1 MLKVFEAFA
10 GIGTQTMA
18 LKKQGI
24 EHEVTAI
31 SEVDEYALLS
41 YHAIHTADTEVKEA
55 NEAEMQRYMEKKNIP
70 LDPKGKRKIL
80 KNKKLKDLY
89 VASVA
94 SNNLGDISKI
104 TDDEIPRI
112 DLFTY
117 SFPCQDISLAG
128 QQQGLEK
135 GSGTRSSLLWECERI
150 IETVK
155 PKYLLMENVK
165 ALVNKNNKPQFD
177 IWLEY
182 LEELGYKNFW
192 QVLNAKDYGIPQNR
206 ERVFVVSILDENAD
220 YKFPTKI
227 PLTLKLKDILE
238 DNVDDSYY
246 LSQEQVDRITF
257 STYNTGRTRI
267 QEKDY
272 SDTLCA
278 RDFKDPKCVVVGG
291 VGKKNF
297 GKQYRQGNRVYDSE
311 GVAACLHASPVGG
324 AGGQS
329 SLYKVNQIGQYN
341 TTTRKNSSRFRVYDD
356 KGLSPSLTTMGG
368 GNLEPHIPIKN
379 ATKKGY
385 IEAKDGD
392 GIDLAFPESKTR
404 RGRVQKEISQTLDT
418 GEAKGVLIGASRGR
432 NPKNPSDRTAGVK
445 TEQRLEI
452 NKNSTSN
459 TLTSVQKDNLVV
471 EPIGTLAA
479 HNSNNFGSGYM
490 DGISK
495 TLKAEKHDIS
505 VVYSDYRIRKLT
517 PLECWRLM
525 GILDE
530 DFYKAQKVNSNS
542 QLYKQAGNA
551 IVVDVLE
558 GIFKQLFNPDKNNLE
573 GQQTKNGTFVKDE
586 DLSD

>member
-1 MLKVFEAFA
+1 MIKVFESFA
-10 GIGTQTMA
+10 GIGTQRMA
-18 LKKQGI
+18 LENQGI
-24 EHEVTAI
+24 KHEVTAI
-31 SEVDEYALLS
+31 SEIDEYAILS
-41 YHAIHTADTEVKEA
+41 YHAIHTADIEVKEVS
-55 NEAEMQRYMEKKNIP
+55 EEEMQRYMEEKNIP

-80 KNKKLKDLY
+80 KKKRLKDLY

-104 TDDEIPRI
+104 TDDEIPKV

-128 QQQGLEK
+128 KQEGLDK
-135 GSGTRSSLLWECERI
+135 NSGTRSSLLWECEKI
-150 IETVK
+150 IEAVK

-165 ALVNKNNKPQFD
+165 ALVNKKNKPQFD

-227 PLTLKLKDILE
+227 PLTLRLKDILE

-257 STYNTGRTRI
+257 STYDTNRRRI
-267 QEKDY
+267 QEKEY

-291 VGKKNF
+291 VGEKNF
-297 GKQYRQGNRVYDSE
+297 GKQYRQGNRIYD
-311 GVAACLHASPVGG
+311 GGIAACLHSSPVGG

-329 SLYKVNQIGQYN
+329 NLYIIPN
-341 TTTRKNSSRFRVYDD
+341 TTTDPKCVKVRQIGHYSTPTRQNSSRYRVYD
-356 KGLSPSLTTMGG
+356 KEAISPTLTSARG
-368 GNLEPHIPIKN
+368 GNIDPHILDDELKTPVRIGGIFDKEGKKHQAGAIWDKEGLAPTLDTMQGGWRQPSVMIKN

-385 IEAKDGD
+385 VEANNGD
-392 GIDLAFPESKTR
+392 GIDLAYPTSKTR
-404 RGRVQKEISQTLDT
+404 CGRVQKNMSQTLTADDS
-418 GEAKGVLIGASRGR
+418 KGVI
-432 NPKNPSDRTAGVK
+432 
-445 TEQRLEI
+445 EQ
-452 NKNSTSN
+452 
-459 TLTSVQKDNLVV
+459 
-471 EPIGTLAA
+471 
-479 HNSNNFGSGYM
+479 
-490 DGISK
+490 
-495 TLKAEKHDIS
+495 
-505 VVYSDYRIRKLT
+505 YRIRKLT
-517 PLECWRLM
+517 PNECWRLM
-525 GILDE
+525 GVPDE
-530 DFYKAQKVNSNS
+530 NFEKANKVVSNS

-558 GIFKQLFNPDKNNLE
+558 GIFKQLFNPDEN
-573 GQQTKNGTFVKDE
+573 
-586 DLSD
+586 

>member
-18 LKKQGI
+18 LRNQNI

-41 YHAIHTADTEVKEA
+41 YYAIHTADVKVEETTEE
-55 NEAEMQRYMEKKNIP
+55 EMQKYMEKKNIP

-80 KNKKLKDLY
+80 KNKRLKDLY

-104 TDDEIPRI
+104 IDEEIPRV

-128 QQQGLEK
+128 QQHGLEK
-135 GSGTRSSLLWECERI
+135 GSGTRSSLLWECEKI

-165 ALVNKNNKPQFD
+165 ALVNKNNKPQIY

-206 ERVFVVSILDENAD
+206 ERVFVVSILDKNAD
-220 YKFPTKI
+220 YKFPAKI
-227 PLTLKLKDILE
+227 PLELKLKDILE

-257 STYNTGRTRI
+257 SIYNTGRTRI

-278 RDFKDPKCVVVGG
+278 RDFKDPKYMV
-291 VGKKNF
+291 
-297 GKQYRQGNRVYDSE
+297 KQ
-311 GVAACLHASPVGG
+311 
-324 AGGQS
+324 
-329 SLYKVNQIGQYN
+329 
-341 TTTRKNSSRFRVYDD
+341 
-356 KGLSPSLTTMGG
+356 
-368 GNLEPHIPIKN
+368 NLEDYELVGTIYSS
-379 ATKKGY
+379 ASKKFMG
-385 IEAKDGD
+385 K
-392 GIDLAFPESKTR
+392 PM
-404 RGRVQKEISQTLDT
+404 KEL
-418 GEAKGVLIGASRGR
+418 
-432 NPKNPSDRTAGVK
+432 
-445 TEQRLEI
+445 
-452 NKNSTSN
+452 
-459 TLTSVQKDNLVV
+459 
-471 EPIGTLAA
+471 
-479 HNSNNFGSGYM
+479 
-490 DGISK
+490 SK
-495 TLKAEKHDIS
+495 TLKATTPDTAIVFKKKNDNVDEENKE
-505 VVYSDYRIRKLT
+505 RIIIGSTQKNAAAMGQGGGHVPMHNCTSNFKVRKLT
-517 PLECWRLM
+517 PKECWRLM
-525 GILDE
+525 GIRDE
-530 DFYKAQKVNSNS
+530 DFEKASKVVSNA

-558 GIFKQLFNPDKNNLE
+558 GIFEQLLKEKINDISK
-573 GQQTKNGTFVKDE
+573 TKKNGQ
-586 DLSD
+586 